1 MSNTKDRIEF
11 LRKELT
17 DLNYK
22 YYVLDQSDVSDYE
35 FDQMMNELKQLEKE
49 NPELD
54 SPGSPTH
61 RVGGQITKI
70 FPTVRHERRMYS
82 LDNSYSFDDIKDWA
96 TRVAKSIDEKV
107 EYVCELKYDGLSISI
122 LYENGQLV
130 QAVTRGDGF
139 QGDDVTHNVRT
150 IRSVPLHLRGKYPQ
164 RFYIRGEIIMPK
176 KSLDKLNEE
185 RKKEG
190 LEPYA
195 NPRNT
200 ASGSLKLQDSEAV
213 AKRGL
218 DCYLYYVLTDER
230 GYSTQW
236 NSLQH
241 AKDMGFKV
249 GNYAR
254 LCTNLEQVTAFIE
267 HWNTERYHLPFEID
281 GVVIKV
287 NSISEQE
294 ELGYTAKSPRWAIA
308 YKFKAEKVETQLLSV
323 DYQVGRTGAI
333 TPVANLKPVLVAG
346 TTVKR
351 ASLHNQDFIANMDL
365 RINDMVFVE
374 KGGEIIP
381 KIVDV
386 NYDKREPGTIKLEF
400 IKNCPACGTPLVR
413 EPGEAAHFCPNEKS
427 CPPQVMGRM
436 EHFVSRR
443 AMNIDSV
450 GTETVSMLYENGL
463 IKDISDFYTLK
474 REQLIGLDRMADK
487 SAQNIIDGIENSKQI
502 PFEKVLYAL
511 GIRHIGET
519 MAKKLAKRFKSIEG
533 LQNATLEE
541 LENTADVGNK
551 IAISIQEY
559 FAKPEHLALIDRLK
573 KAGLHFETEDS
584 QEEISHILEGKTFLF
599 TGKLTAFTREHAE
612 ELVEKNGGRNI
623 SSVSKNLDYL
633 VVGEKAG
640 SKLKKAEQL
649 GTVHILDEYQFLDL
663 FEKEGINP
671 KDNESTR

>member
-236 NSLQH
+236 DSLQH

-254 LCTNLEQVTAFIE
+254 LCTNLEEVTAFIE

-413 EPGEAAHFCPNEKS
+413 EPGEAAHFCPNEKA

-450 GTETVSMLYENGL
+450 GAETVSMLYENGL

-474 REQLIGLDRMADK
+474 KEQLIGLDRMADK

-649 GTVHILDEYQFLDL
+649 GTVNILDEYQFLDL

-671 KDNESTR
+671 KENESTR

>member
-236 NSLQH
+236 DSLQH

-254 LCTNLEQVTAFIE
+254 LCTNLEEVTAFIE

-413 EPGEAAHFCPNEKS
+413 EPGEAAHFCPNEKA

-450 GTETVSMLYENGL
+450 GAETVSMLYENGL

-474 REQLIGLDRMADK
+474 KEQLIGLDRMADK

-551 IAISIQEY
+551 IAISIHEY

-612 ELVEKNGGRNI
+612 ELIEKNGGRNI

-649 GTVHILDEYQFLDL
+649 GTVLILDEYQFLDL

-671 KDNESTR
+671 KENESTR

>member
-236 NSLQH
+236 DSLQH

-254 LCTNLEQVTAFIE
+254 LCTNLEEVTAFIE

-365 RINDMVFVE
+365 RINDIVFVE

-413 EPGEAAHFCPNEKS
+413 EPGEAAHFCPNEKA

-450 GTETVSMLYENGL
+450 GAETVSMLYENGL

-474 REQLIGLDRMADK
+474 KEQLIGLDRMADK

-551 IAISIQEY
+551 IAISIHEY

-649 GTVHILDEYQFLDL
+649 GTVNILDEYQFLDL

-671 KDNESTR
+671 KENESTR

>member
-96 TRVAKSIDEKV
+96 TRIAKSIDEKV

-236 NSLQH
+236 DSLQH

-254 LCTNLEQVTAFIE
+254 LCTNLEEVTAFIE

-450 GTETVSMLYENGL
+450 GAETVSMLYENGL

-474 REQLIGLDRMADK
+474 KEQLIGLDRMADK

-519 MAKKLAKRFKSIEG
+519 MAKKLAKRFKSIKG

-671 KDNESTR
+671 KENESTR

>member
-236 NSLQH
+236 DSLQH

-254 LCTNLEQVTAFIE
+254 LCTNLDEVTAFIE

-413 EPGEAAHFCPNEKS
+413 EPGEAAHFCPNEKA

-450 GTETVSMLYENGL
+450 GAETVSMLYENGL
-463 IKDISDFYTLK
+463 VKDISDFYTLK
-474 REQLIGLDRMADK
+474 KEQLIGLDRMADK

-584 QEEISHILEGKTFLF
+584 HEEISHILEGKTFLF

-671 KDNESTR
+671 KENESTR

>member
-236 NSLQH
+236 DSLQH

-254 LCTNLEQVTAFIE
+254 LCTNLEEVTAFIE

-365 RINDMVFVE
+365 RINDLVFVE

-443 AMNIDSV
+443 AMNIASV
-450 GTETVSMLYENGL
+450 GAETVSMLYENGL

-474 REQLIGLDRMADK
+474 KEQLIGLDRMADK

-671 KDNESTR
+671 KENESTR

>member
-236 NSLQH
+236 DSLQH

-254 LCTNLEQVTAFIE
+254 LCTNLEEVTAFIE

-413 EPGEAAHFCPNEKS
+413 ESGEAAHFCPNEKA

-450 GTETVSMLYENGL
+450 GAETVSMLYENGL
-463 IKDISDFYTLK
+463 VKDISDFYTLK
-474 REQLIGLDRMADK
+474 KEQLIELDRMADK

-533 LQNATLEE
+533 LQNATLED

-671 KDNESTR
+671 KENESTR

>member
-236 NSLQH
+236 DSLQH

-254 LCTNLEQVTAFIE
+254 LCTNLEEVTAFIE

-413 EPGEAAHFCPNEKS
+413 EPGEAAHFCPNEKA

-450 GTETVSMLYENGL
+450 GAETVSMLYENGL
-463 IKDISDFYTLK
+463 VKDISDFYTLK
-474 REQLIGLDRMADK
+474 KEQLIGLDRMADK

-671 KDNESTR
+671 KENESTR

>member
-1 MSNTKDRIEF
+1 MSDTKDRIEF

-236 NSLQH
+236 DSLQH

-254 LCTNLEQVTAFIE
+254 LCTNLEEVTAFIE

-351 ASLHNQDFIANMDL
+351 ASLHNQDFITNMDL
-365 RINDMVFVE
+365 RINDLVFVE

-400 IKNCPACGTPLVR
+400 IKNCPACRTPLVR

-450 GTETVSMLYENGL
+450 GAETVSMLYENGL

-474 REQLIGLDRMADK
+474 KEQLIGLDRMADK

-649 GTVHILDEYQFLDL
+649 GTVNILDEYQFLDL

-671 KDNESTR
+671 KENESTR

>member
-236 NSLQH
+236 DSLQH

-254 LCTNLEQVTAFIE
+254 LCTNLEEVTAFIE

-365 RINDMVFVE
+365 RINDIVFVE

-450 GTETVSMLYENGL
+450 GAETVSMLYENGL

-474 REQLIGLDRMADK
+474 KEQLIGLDRMADK

-671 KDNESTR
+671 KENESTR

>member
-35 FDQMMNELKQLEKE
+35 FDQMMEELKQLEKE

-236 NSLQH
+236 DSLQH

-254 LCTNLEQVTAFIE
+254 LCTNLDEVTAFIE

-413 EPGEAAHFCPNEKS
+413 EPGEAAHFCPNEKA

-450 GTETVSMLYENGL
+450 GAETVSMLYENGL
-463 IKDISDFYTLK
+463 VKDISDFYTLK
-474 REQLIGLDRMADK
+474 KEQLIGLDRMADK

-671 KDNESTR
+671 KENESIR

>member
-35 FDQMMNELKQLEKE
+35 FDQMMNELRQLEKE

-61 RVGGQITKI
+61 RVGGQITKN

-236 NSLQH
+236 DSLQH

-254 LCTNLEQVTAFIE
+254 LCTNLEEVTAFIE

-365 RINDMVFVE
+365 RINDIVFVE

-413 EPGEAAHFCPNEKS
+413 EPGEAAHFCPNEKA

-450 GTETVSMLYENGL
+450 GAETVSMLYENGL

-474 REQLIGLDRMADK
+474 KEQLIGLDRMADK

-649 GTVHILDEYQFLDL
+649 GTVNILDEYQFLDL

-671 KDNESTR
+671 KENESTR

>member
-236 NSLQH
+236 DSLQH

-254 LCTNLEQVTAFIE
+254 LCTNLEEVTSFIE

-413 EPGEAAHFCPNEKS
+413 EPGEAAHFCPNEKA

-450 GTETVSMLYENGL
+450 GAETVSMLYENGL

-474 REQLIGLDRMADK
+474 KEQLIGLDRMADK

-533 LQNATLEE
+533 LQNASLEE

-649 GTVHILDEYQFLDL
+649 GTVNILDEYQFLDL

-671 KDNESTR
+671 KENESTR

>member
-254 LCTNLEQVTAFIE
+254 LCTNLEEVTAFIE

-365 RINDMVFVE
+365 RINDIVFVE

-413 EPGEAAHFCPNEKS
+413 ESGEAAHFCPNEKA

-450 GTETVSMLYENGL
+450 GAETVSMLYENGL
-463 IKDISDFYTLK
+463 VKDISDFYTLK
-474 REQLIGLDRMADK
+474 KEQLIGLDRMADK

-533 LQNATLEE
+533 LQNATLED

-671 KDNESTR
+671 KENESTR

>member
-236 NSLQH
+236 DSLQH

-254 LCTNLEQVTAFIE
+254 LCTNLEEVTTFIE

-365 RINDMVFVE
+365 RINDIVFVE

-413 EPGEAAHFCPNEKS
+413 EPGEAAHFCPNEKA

-450 GTETVSMLYENGL
+450 GAETVSMLYENGL
-463 IKDISDFYTLK
+463 VKDISDFYTLK
-474 REQLIGLDRMADK
+474 KEQLIGLDRMADK

-612 ELVEKNGGRNI
+612 ELVEKNGGRNT

-671 KDNESTR
+671 KENESTR

>member
-236 NSLQH
+236 DSLQH

-254 LCTNLEQVTAFIE
+254 LCTNLEEVTAFIE

-413 EPGEAAHFCPNEKS
+413 EPGEAAHFCPNEKA

-450 GTETVSMLYENGL
+450 GAETVSMLYENGL

-474 REQLIGLDRMADK
+474 KEQLIGLDRMADK

-612 ELVEKNGGRNI
+612 ELVEKNGGRNT

-671 KDNESTR
+671 KENESTR

>member
-1 MSNTKDRIEF
+1 MSNTKDKIEF
-11 LRKELT
+11 LRKKLT

-236 NSLQH
+236 DSLQH

-254 LCTNLEQVTAFIE
+254 LCTNLEEVTAFIE
-267 HWNTERYHLPFEID
+267 HWNMERYHLPFEID

-413 EPGEAAHFCPNEKS
+413 EPGEAAHFCPNEKA

-450 GTETVSMLYENGL
+450 GAETVSMLYENGL

-474 REQLIGLDRMADK
+474 KEQLIGLDRMADK

-671 KDNESTR
+671 KENESTR

>member
-61 RVGGQITKI
+61 RIGGQITKI

-236 NSLQH
+236 DSLQH

-254 LCTNLEQVTAFIE
+254 LCTNLEEVTAFIE

-351 ASLHNQDFIANMDL
+351 ASLHNQDFITNMDL

-413 EPGEAAHFCPNEKS
+413 EPGEAAHFCPNEKA

-450 GTETVSMLYENGL
+450 GSETVSMLYENGL
-463 IKDISDFYTLK
+463 VKDISDFYTLK
-474 REQLIGLDRMADK
+474 KEQLIGLDRMADK

-519 MAKKLAKRFKSIEG
+519 MAKKLAKRFKTIEG

-649 GTVHILDEYQFLDL
+649 GTVNILDEYQFLDL

-671 KDNESTR
+671 KENESTR

>member
-35 FDQMMNELKQLEKE
+35 FDQMMEELKQLEKE

-236 NSLQH
+236 DSLQH

-254 LCTNLEQVTAFIE
+254 LCTNLDEVTAFIE

-413 EPGEAAHFCPNEKS
+413 EPGEAAHFCPNEKA

-450 GTETVSMLYENGL
+450 GAETVSMLYENGL
-463 IKDISDFYTLK
+463 VKDISDFYTLK
-474 REQLIGLDRMADK
+474 KEQLIGLDRMADK

-511 GIRHIGET
+511 GIRHVGET

-671 KDNESTR
+671 KENESTR

>member
-236 NSLQH
+236 DSLQH

-254 LCTNLEQVTAFIE
+254 LCTNLEEVTAFIE

-413 EPGEAAHFCPNEKS
+413 EPGEAAHFCPNEKA

-450 GTETVSMLYENGL
+450 GAETVSMLYENGL

-474 REQLIGLDRMADK
+474 KEQLIGLDRMADK

-551 IAISIQEY
+551 IAISIHEY

-649 GTVHILDEYQFLDL
+649 GTVNILDEYQFLDL

-671 KDNESTR
+671 KENESTR

>member
-54 SPGSPTH
+54 SPGSPSH

-236 NSLQH
+236 DSLQH

-254 LCTNLEQVTAFIE
+254 LCTNLEEVTAFIE

-413 EPGEAAHFCPNEKS
+413 EPGEAAHFCPNEKA
-427 CPPQVMGRM
+427 CLPQVMGRM

-450 GTETVSMLYENGL
+450 GAETVSMLYENGL

-474 REQLIGLDRMADK
+474 KEQLIGLDRMADK

-671 KDNESTR
+671 KENESTR

>member
-61 RVGGQITKI
+61 RVGGQITKN

-236 NSLQH
+236 DSLQH

-254 LCTNLEQVTAFIE
+254 LCTNLEEVTAFIE

-413 EPGEAAHFCPNEKS
+413 EPGEAAHFCPNEKA

-450 GTETVSMLYENGL
+450 GAETVSMLYENGL

-474 REQLIGLDRMADK
+474 KEQLIGLDRMADK

-649 GTVHILDEYQFLDL
+649 GTVNILDEYQFLDL

-671 KDNESTR
+671 KENESTR

>member
-82 LDNSYSFDDIKDWA
+82 LDNSYSFDDIKDWT

-236 NSLQH
+236 DSLQH

-254 LCTNLEQVTAFIE
+254 LCTNLEEVTAFIE

-413 EPGEAAHFCPNEKS
+413 EPGEAAHFCPNEKA

-450 GTETVSMLYENGL
+450 GAETVSMLYENGL

-474 REQLIGLDRMADK
+474 KEQLIGLDRMADK

-584 QEEISHILEGKTFLF
+584 QEKISHILEGKTFLF

-649 GTVHILDEYQFLDL
+649 GTVNILDEYQFLDL

-671 KDNESTR
+671 KENESTR

>member
-236 NSLQH
+236 DSLQH

-254 LCTNLEQVTAFIE
+254 LCTNLEEVTAFIE

-365 RINDMVFVE
+365 RINDIVFVE

-413 EPGEAAHFCPNEKS
+413 EPGEAAHFCPNEKA

-450 GTETVSMLYENGL
+450 GAETVSMLYENGL

-474 REQLIGLDRMADK
+474 KEQLIGLDRMADK

-663 FEKEGINP
+663 FEKEGISP
-671 KDNESTR
+671 KENESTR

>member
-35 FDQMMNELKQLEKE
+35 FDQMMNELRQLEKE

-365 RINDMVFVE
+365 RINDIVFVE

-413 EPGEAAHFCPNEKS
+413 EPGEAAHFCPNEKA

-450 GTETVSMLYENGL
+450 GAETVSMLYENGL

-474 REQLIGLDRMADK
+474 KEQLIGLDRMADK

-671 KDNESTR
+671 KENESTR

>member
-474 REQLIGLDRMADK
+474 KEQLIGLDRMADK

>member
-236 NSLQH
+236 DSLQH

-254 LCTNLEQVTAFIE
+254 LCTNLEEVTAFIE

-436 EHFVSRR
+436 EHFVSRK

-450 GTETVSMLYENGL
+450 GAETVSMLYENGL

-474 REQLIGLDRMADK
+474 KEQLIGLDRMADK

-612 ELVEKNGGRNI
+612 ELVEKNGGKNI

-663 FEKEGINP
+663 FEK
-671 KDNESTR
+671 KA

>member
-236 NSLQH
+236 DSLQH

-254 LCTNLEQVTAFIE
+254 LCTNLEEVTAFIE

-413 EPGEAAHFCPNEKS
+413 EPGEAAHFCPNEKA

-450 GTETVSMLYENGL
+450 GAETVSMLYENGL

-474 REQLIGLDRMADK
+474 KEQLIGLDRMADK

-573 KAGLHFETEDS
+573 KADLHFETEDS

-649 GTVHILDEYQFLDL
+649 GTVNILDEYQFLDL

-671 KDNESTR
+671 KENESTR